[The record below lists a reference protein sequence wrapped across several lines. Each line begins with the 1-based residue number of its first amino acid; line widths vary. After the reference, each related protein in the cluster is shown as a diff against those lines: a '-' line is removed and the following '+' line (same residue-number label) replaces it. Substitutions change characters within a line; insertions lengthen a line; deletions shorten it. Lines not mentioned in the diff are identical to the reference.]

1 MRLLL
6 AVPAMVLAVGILA
19 GCGPHQPLQDKPDKH
34 GEIPSGP
41 GVFTGSDGGWYL
53 LGGPEKKKR
62 SDLY

>member
-1 MRLLL
+1 MVFAAGLL
-6 AVPAMVLAVGILA
+6 V
-19 GCGPHQPLQDKPDKH
+19 GCGPHQPLQDAPDKH

-41 GVFTGSDGGWYL
+41 GVFTGADGGWYL